1 MTKVN
6 GRRFLRWRTCSI
18 FLDDSQLVLCS
29 IPLLAQEGWRSHNQ
43 IIFRSIMSQQYPL
56 SSDPLLLKQVHAM
69 LEQESTTYRVS
80 RDYFRRVG
88 DAGDWD
94 AEVEVSPST
103 RAMMLSWGYQIAES
117 CKLKRNVA
125 IYAMGYM
132 DRFLSNSCS
141 PSAQTVLSNQY
152 DFQLCFITCILIAM
166 KNYSGL
172 SVELD
177 FASKIVCNGIY
188 SVQELSAMEMH
199 VLQGLEWR
207 LNGPSPIDFVHAFVQ
222 MLPPQEKT
230 VLDAMIRVS
239 EALVEAAIMDY
250 SLMLQSSPSSMAYAS
265 ILAASECL
273 NFSYSNPL
281 EWATWK
287 QCIARIT
294 GLPEDN
300 FTVQATKGT
309 LISSFMN

>member
-1 MTKVN
+1 MMFQQHQPN
-6 GRRFLRWRTCSI
+6 PLFLEQVRT
-18 FLDDSQLVLCS
+18 
-29 IPLLAQEGWRSHNQ
+29 
-43 IIFRSIMSQQYPL
+43 
-56 SSDPLLLKQVHAM
+56 M

-80 RDYFRRVG
+80 RDYFRRVCY
-88 DAGDWD
+88 AGDWD

-103 RAMMLSWGYQIAES
+103 RAMLLAWGFQIADC
-117 CKLKRNVA
+117 CKLRRKVA
-125 IYAMGYM
+125 IDAMSYF
-132 DRFLSNSCS
+132 DRFLSNSFS

-152 DFQLCFITCILIAM
+152 DFQLCFITCMLIAM

-177 FASKIVCNGIY
+177 FASKIICNGIY

-222 MLPPQEKT
+222 MLPPQEKKG
-230 VLDAMIRVS
+230 LDAMIRVS

-265 ILAASECL
+265 ILDPCCVRM
-273 NFSYSNPL
+273 L
-281 EWATWK
+281 E
-287 QCIARIT
+287 
-294 GLPEDN
+294 
-300 FTVQATKGT
+300 F
-309 LISSFMN
+309 